1 VTSDGSTAKRGD
13 WFVAA
18 RERMVREQLVA
29 RGIND
34 EATLAAMGLVPREA
48 FVPIDQRQHAY
59 DDGALSIGRGQT
71 ISQPYMVAR
80 MTESLALAEHSSPQ
94 AGEGPMLLDV
104 GTGSGYQAAVLA
116 RLGARVV
123 SIERDPELASE
134 ARRRLASLRYPVEVV
149 TGDGSLGFEARAPY
163 AGIIVAAGAPDIP
176 PALVEQLAEGAR
188 LVIPVGPRSSQRLTI
203 VVRLTGGRIETRVGE
218 ACVFVPLVGRLGH
231 PG

>member
-1 VTSDGSTAKRGD
+1 MAKRAE

-29 RGIND
+29 RGISD
-34 EATLAAMGLVPREA
+34 GATLAAMGLVPREA
-48 FVPIDQRQHAY
+48 FVPVDEREHAY

-80 MTESLALAEHSSPQ
+80 MTESLALAEHGWPRT
-94 AGEGPMLLDV
+94 GKGLTLLDV

-116 RLGARVV
+116 QLGARVI

-134 ARRRLASLRYPVEVV
+134 AQRRLAGLGYPVEVV
-149 TGDGSLGFEARAPY
+149 GGDGSLGFEAGAPY
-163 AGIIVAAGAPDIP
+163 AGIIVAAAAPDIP
-176 PALVEQLAEGAR
+176 PALVGQLADGAR
-188 LVIPVGPRSSQRLTI
+188 LVIPVGPRASQRLTI
-203 VVRLTGGRIETRVGE
+203 VVRLAGGRTETSIAE
-218 ACVFVPLVGRLGH
+218 ACVFVPLVGRQGH